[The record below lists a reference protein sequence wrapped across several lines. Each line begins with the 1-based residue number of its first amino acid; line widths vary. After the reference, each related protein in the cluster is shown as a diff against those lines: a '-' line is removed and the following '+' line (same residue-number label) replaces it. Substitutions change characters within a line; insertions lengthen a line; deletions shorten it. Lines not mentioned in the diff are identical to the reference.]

1 MNLRALLIVAAVFAA
16 PGVAGAQTG
25 GIQVAPVLVSLSP
38 EHTIDSVRLRN
49 GRSRPVA
56 FEVEAFAWSQVNG
69 QDQLTPTTNLIV
81 APGVFEIAANGEQTV
96 RLGVRGASSDGERA
110 YRILLRELPNP
121 EQRGIAL
128 GFTLEMSLPVFVTP
142 RGAQA
147 NITTRTENGRL
158 ILTNA
163 GTSFA
168 QISLMQSAQ
177 QRVPSPRYLLAGA
190 SAEID
195 IPADASALQLIAST
209 ATGQHSERTIHV
221 GPTDQ
226 HASVR

>member
-1 MNLRALLIVAAVFAA
+1 MIFRALLIAAAFIAA
-16 PGVAGAQTG
+16 PCVAGAQTG

-38 EHTIDSVRLRN
+38 EHAIDSIRLRN

-56 FEVEAFAWSQVNG
+56 FEVEAYAWSQMNG
-69 QDQLTPTTNLIV
+69 QDQLTPTADLIV

-96 RLGVRGASSDGERA
+96 RLGVRGANANGERA
-110 YRILLRELPNP
+110 YRILLRELPSQ
-121 EQRGIAL
+121 EQSGIAL

-147 NITTRTENGRL
+147 NVTTRTENGRL

-168 QISLMQSAQ
+168 QISLMQGAQ

-195 IPADASALQLIAST
+195 VPADTSALQLIATT
-209 ATGQHSERTIHV
+209 AAGQHSERTIHV
-221 GPTDQ
+221 DPTDQ

>member
-1 MNLRALLIVAAVFAA
+1 MTLRALLIAVAFFAA

-56 FEVEAFAWSQVNG
+56 FEVEAYAWTQVNG
-69 QDQLTPTTNLIV
+69 EDRLTPTTDLIV

-96 RLGVRGASSDGERA
+96 RLGVRGASSDSERA
-110 YRILLRELPNP
+110 YRILLRELPSQ
-121 EQRGIAL
+121 EQSGIAL
-128 GFTLEMSLPVFVTP
+128 GFILEMSLPVFVTP

-147 NITTRTENGRL
+147 NITTRTEDGRL
-158 ILTNA
+158 ILTNTGA
-163 GTSFA
+163 SYA
-168 QISLMQSAQ
+168 QIALMQGPQ
-177 QRVPSPRYLLAGA
+177 RRVPAPRYLLAGS
-190 SAEID
+190 SAEIEL
-195 IPADASALQLIAST
+195 PAQTSALQLIAT
-209 ATGQHSERTIHV
+209 TTDGQHSERTIHV
-221 GPTDQ
+221 GPADQ

>member
-1 MNLRALLIVAAVFAA
+1 MILRALLIAVAAVATS
-16 PGVAGAQTG
+16 GVAGAQTG

-38 EHTIDSVRLRN
+38 EHTISSVRIRN

-56 FEVEAFAWSQVNG
+56 FEVEAYAWSQVNG
-69 QDQLTPTTNLIV
+69 QDQLTPTTELIV

-96 RLGVRGASSDGERA
+96 RLGVRAADNGAERA
-110 YRILLRELPNP
+110 YRILLRELPSQ
-121 EQRGIAL
+121 ERTGVAL

-147 NITTRTENGRL
+147 NVTTRTEDGRL

-168 QISLMQSAQ
+168 QIGLMQGRQ
-177 QRVPSPRYLLAGA
+177 QRVPSPRYLLAGS
-190 SAEID
+190 SAAVE
-195 IPADASALQLIAST
+195 IPAQASALQLIATTT
-209 ATGQHSERTIHV
+209 AGQNSERTIHV